1 MKIKELFFKVFK
13 TTKSKVIFGVIIAL
27 LIIFVCS
34 LPFIYNRKSTID
46 TNQMNLLLSKSSELT
61 TAKLKIT
68 AMSEF
73 KDSGIAI
80 LNRSDFVMVYTA
92 TVRAGINM
100 EDVRIEPNEVVKKIN
115 IYIPKA
121 QIQEAKVDTN
131 PENIKFFDTKFA
143 LFNVNEKEDLAKAI
157 SLAEEEAKKEA
168 EKTGILELANQQS
181 ATLIKGILAETI
193 PEGYEIE
200 IKE

>member
-13 TTKSKVIFGVIIAL
+13 TTKSKVIFGAIIAL

-34 LPFIYNRKSTID
+34 LPFIYNRKATLD

-80 LNRSDFVMVYTA
+80 LNRSDFIMVYTA
-92 TVRAGINM
+92 TIRAGINM
-100 EDVRIEPNEVVKKIN
+100 EDIRIEPNEIGKKII

-131 PENIKFFDTKFA
+131 PEDLKFFDTKFA

-181 ATLIKGILAETI
+181 ATLIKGILAEAI

-200 IKE
+200 IRE

>member
-80 LNRSDFVMVYTA
+80 LNKSDFVMVYTA

-121 QIQEAKVDTN
+121 QIQETKVDTN

>member
-13 TTKSKVIFGVIIAL
+13 KTKSKVIFGVIIAL
-27 LIIFVCS
+27 LIIFVFS

>member
-13 TTKSKVIFGVIIAL
+13 TTKSKVIFGAIIAL

-34 LPFIYNRKSTID
+34 LPFIYNRKATLD

-80 LNRSDFVMVYTA
+80 LNRSDFIMVYTA
-92 TVRAGINM
+92 TIRAGINM
-100 EDVRIEPNEVVKKIN
+100 EDVRIEPNEIGKKII

-131 PENIKFFDTKFA
+131 PEDLKFFDTKFA

-181 ATLIKGILAETI
+181 ATLIKVILAEAI

-200 IKE
+200 IRE

>member
-13 TTKSKVIFGVIIAL
+13 TTKSKVIFGAIIAL

-34 LPFIYNRKSTID
+34 LPFIYNRKATLD

-80 LNRSDFVMVYTA
+80 LNRSDFIMVYTA
-92 TVRAGINM
+92 TIRAGINM
-100 EDVRIEPNEVVKKIN
+100 EDVRIEPNEIGKKII

-131 PENIKFFDTKFA
+131 PEDLKFFDTKFA

-181 ATLIKGILAETI
+181 ATLIKGILAEAI
-193 PEGYEIE
+193 PEG
-200 IKE
+200 

>member
-1 MKIKELFFKVFK
+1 MKIKELFFRVFK
-13 TTKSKVIFGVIIAL
+13 TTKSKIIFWSVIAL
-27 LIIFVCS
+27 LIIFLCS
-34 LPFIYNRKSTID
+34 LPFIYNRKEKID
-46 TNQMNLLLSKSSELT
+46 TSHMNLLLSKSSELT

-73 KDSGIAI
+73 KDKGIAI

-100 EDVRIEPNEVVKKIN
+100 EDVRIEANDVAKKIN

-131 PENIKFFDTKFA
+131 PENLKFFDTKFA

-168 EKTGILELANQQS
+168 EKTGILELADQQS
-181 ATLIKGILAETI
+181 ATLIKGILAEAI

>member
-1 MKIKELFFKVFK
+1 MKIKELYLKLFK
-13 TTKSKVIFGVIIAL
+13 TTKSKIIFGVTIVL

-34 LPFIYNRKSTID
+34 LLFIYNRKATID

-73 KDSGIAI
+73 KDSGIPI
-80 LNRSDFVMVYTA
+80 LNRSDFIMVYSA

-100 EDVRIEPNEVVKKIN
+100 EDVKIELNKFDKKIN
-115 IYIPKA
+115 IYVPKA
-121 QIQEAKVDTN
+121 QIQEAKVDTK
-131 PENIKFFDTKFA
+131 PENLKFFDTKFA
-143 LFNVNEKEDLAKAI
+143 LFNVNEKEDLSKAI

-181 ATLIKGILAETI
+181 ATLIKGILSGTI

-200 IKE
+200 IKK

>member
-13 TTKSKVIFGVIIAL
+13 TTKSKVIFGAIIAL

-34 LPFIYNRKSTID
+34 LPFIYNRKATLD

-80 LNRSDFVMVYTA
+80 LNRSDFIMVYTA
-92 TVRAGINM
+92 TIRAGINM
-100 EDVRIEPNEVVKKIN
+100 EDVRIEPNEIGKKII

-131 PENIKFFDTKFA
+131 PEDLKFFDTKFA

-181 ATLIKGILAETI
+181 ATLIKGILAEAI

-200 IKE
+200 IRE